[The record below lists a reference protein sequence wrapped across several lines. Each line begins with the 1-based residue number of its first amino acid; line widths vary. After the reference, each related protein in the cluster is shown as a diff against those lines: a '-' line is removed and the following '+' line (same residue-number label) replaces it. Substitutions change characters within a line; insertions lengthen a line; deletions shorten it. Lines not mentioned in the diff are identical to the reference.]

1 PAPGRAPRELV
12 LDVVV
17 ERKSA
22 ADLGNSLR
30 DGRYREQKFRLRRSG
45 LRCPIYLL
53 EEPGEGEPLPLPLPT
68 LRQAAANTQVRPPPQ
83 VGPPPK
89 HRWDPLQNTGNPP
102 THRYDPPPQV
112 GPPPKH
118 RWDPL
123 QNTGNPP
130 THRYDPPPTGG

>member
-1 PAPGRAPRELV
+1 SPAGGVPALLRSLGVPVLLRRLHVGDFLWVAREKDPPTGHAPRELA

-30 DGRYREQKFRLRRSG
+30 DGRYREQKFRLRHSG

-68 LRQAAANTQVRPPPQ
+68 LRQAAANTQVPP
-83 VGPPPK
+83 G
-89 HRWDPLQNTGNPP
+89 
-102 THRYDPPPQV
+102 
-112 GPPPKH
+112 
-118 RWDPL
+118 
-123 QNTGNPP
+123 
-130 THRYDPPPTGG
+130 